1 MDTIYTK
8 IINHKNFISFNRHML
23 PDNIQV
29 EEICQCLEFLS
40 PRVLILHGSSVS
52 KKRYSPFGESDLDI
66 ICVTEKCGFWSMNHL
81 YEKFRE
87 NTKNIPIKIDLS
99 ILTCSRFLSVLE
111 VNNSALGDSLKNG
124 FTLLWRD

>member
-8 IINHKNFISFNRHML
+8 IINHKKFVSFDQYML

-29 EEICQCLEFLS
+29 EDICQCLEFLS

-66 ICVTEKCGFWSMNHL
+66 ICVTEKCGFWNMNHL

-87 NTKNIPIKIDLS
+87 NTKCMPIKIDLS

-111 VNNSALGDSLKNG
+111 ENNSALGDSLKNG

>member
-1 MDTIYTK
+1 MDTIYTE
-8 IINHKNFISFNRHML
+8 IINHRKFVSFDQYML
-23 PDNIQV
+23 PNNIQV
-29 EEICQCLEFLS
+29 EDICQCLEFLS

-87 NTKNIPIKIDLS
+87 NTKNMPIKIDLS

-111 VNNSALGDSLKNG
+111 ENNSALGDSLKNG